1 MTLYTRLIALP
12 KRHPVWTGALVALV
26 MLVLLFDWNWFRH
39 PLERYISDK
48 TQRTFTISD
57 LDVKLGWKLTPTIRM
72 KDLHFSNAKWSQNGD
87 VMARAEAVE
96 FSVSLRD
103 LPEKILVPRVALTKP
118 DLLFERTA
126 DDRKNWV
133 LSEPGDKSPSKL
145 RISTLSVDQG
155 RLRFFDHGQPFDIDV
170 LASTF
175 DPAKQE
181 QVKDATMAPVNNRY
195 STQYKFSG
203 KYHGAAYSGNA
214 LTGEVLSF
222 QESEV
227 PFPIKGD
234 LVAGTTRV
242 SVQGT
247 IADAANISGID
258 TQLRIEGQTLA
269 NLYPFLLLPL
279 PATPPY
285 NLSGHL
291 ILKGNKYTMD
301 DLTGKIGSSDVTGR
315 AAYVNSKPRPLLT
328 ADLRSKL
335 LDMADLGP
343 VVGVQTKGSGGK
355 PKISQAQT
363 STKASAVAAEKAI
376 DPNRILPAGSFDG
389 SRLQKMDAEVN
400 LEAVKLKVPVDLPF
414 ESLRAS
420 LDLKNSVLKLQPL
433 EFGFAGG
440 IINSQITLDARK
452 PIINTDATVN
462 MRRIQVAKLIPD
474 RKTFAQGAGL
484 MGATIQ
490 LKGSGNSIADAAAKS
505 NGRISAAIANGRLSN
520 LLDAASGL
528 NGGKIITLLAGGDK
542 TIAVN
547 CGGMAFDVRQ
557 GIGTSSLFVI
567 DTEQTQ
573 ILGEGGFSLASER
586 FDFKISPMPK
596 RVGILSLRTPVRV
609 FGNFKNPDYS
619 LEKGPLLARIGGAI
633 ALAAVAPLAA
643 LIPLLETG
651 PGENTNCARVASE
664 VGGAQK
670 QAVASAKKTPAKV
683 SVTDS
688 QPAPTA
694 APTPDK
700 AQALPTASPP
710 KRKASE

>member
-26 MLVLLFDWNWFRH
+26 MLVLLFDWNWLRH
-39 PLERYISDK
+39 PLERYVSGK

-72 KDLHFSNAKWSQNGD
+72 KDLHFANAKWSSNGA
-87 VMARAEAVE
+87 VMASAEAVE

-118 DLLFERTA
+118 DLLFERMA

-145 RISTLSVDQG
+145 RISTLSIDQG
-155 RLRFFDHGQPFDIDV
+155 RLRYFDHGQLFDIDV

-181 QVKDATMAPVNNRY
+181 QVKDATVAPVNNQY

-203 KYHGAAYSGNA
+203 KYQGAAYSGNA

-234 LVAGTTRV
+234 LVAGTTRI

-285 NLSGHL
+285 KLSGHL
-291 ILKGNKYTMD
+291 ILKGDKYTMD
-301 DLTGKIGSSDVTGR
+301 DLTGKIGTSDVTGR

-328 ADLRSKL
+328 ADLHSKL

-343 VVGVQTKGSGGK
+343 VVGVQTRGTGGK
-355 PKISQAQT
+355 PKISQTQT
-363 STKASAVAAEKAI
+363 STKASAVAAEKAAN
-376 DPNRILPAGSFDG
+376 PNRILPSGSFDG
-389 SRLQKMDAEVN
+389 SRLQKIDAEVN
-400 LEAVKLKVPVDLPF
+400 LDAVKLKVPVNLPF

-420 LDLKNSVLKLQPL
+420 LDLKNSILKLQPL

-440 IINSQITLDARK
+440 IINAQITLDARK

-462 MRRIQVAKLIPD
+462 MRRIQVAKLVPD

-490 LKGSGNSIADAAAKS
+490 LKGSGNSIADAAARS
-505 NGRISAAIANGRLSN
+505 NGRISAAIAKGRLSN

-528 NGGKIITLLAGGDK
+528 NGGMIITLLAGGDK

-547 CGGMAFDVRQ
+547 CGGMAFDVAQ
-557 GIGTSSLFVI
+557 GVGTSSLFVV

-573 ILGEGGFSLASER
+573 ILGEGGFNLASEQL
-586 FDFKISPMPK
+586 DLKISPKPK

-609 FGNFKNPDYS
+609 FGSFKNPDYL
-619 LEKGPLLARIGGAI
+619 LEKGPLLARIGGAV
-633 ALAAVAPLAA
+633 ALAAAAPLAA

-664 VGGAQK
+664 VDGAQK
-670 QAVASAKKTPAKV
+670 QALASAKKTRAKV
-683 SVTDS
+683 SVTDALPT
-688 QPAPTA
+688 PAA

-710 KRKASE
+710 KR